1 MNTRQSLFASNY
13 ASCLNATKAALDAG
27 YSSKTAYSQ
36 GQRLLKNVEVQQVL
50 SEEVARLREASGV
63 TVERVVEEY
72 RKLAF
77 ANTTDAIK
85 VRGGWVYIED
95 TDDLTPDQQA
105 AISEIRQT
113 KEGVSVKFH
122 SKQAAL
128 DSLGKYLG
136 IFTDKVQVENVGP
149 APELRVVFG
158 KAKEKQTEVQ
168 DD

>member
-113 KEGVSVKFH
+113 KDGVS
-122 SKQAAL
+122 
-128 DSLGKYLG
+128 
-136 IFTDKVQVENVGP
+136 
-149 APELRVVFG
+149 
-158 KAKEKQTEVQ
+158 
-168 DD
+168 

>member
-1 MNTRQSLFASNY
+1 M
-13 ASCLNATKAALDAG
+13 
-27 YSSKTAYSQ
+27 
-36 GQRLLKNVEVQQVL
+36 
-50 SEEVARLREASGV
+50 
-63 TVERVVEEY
+63 
-72 RKLAF
+72 
-77 ANTTDAIK
+77 
-85 VRGGWVYIED
+85 YIED

-113 KEGVSVKFH
+113 KDGVSVKFH

-136 IFTDKVQVENVGP
+136 IFTDKVQVEKRRAGTGNCG
-149 APELRVVFG
+149 VVFG